1 LSLCQFKQLIFV
13 LLVLPQK
20 GTTVNLNVYFQYKLK
35 VKELAKL
42 YEQTDLNYRSYIK
55 NIAIDAIKNEA
66 PMYSADQFFQERMQ
80 IEQNRKE
87 ALTSKL
93 NDFYVDV
100 VGMQLR
106 QIEFPF
112 EFYRNKLN
120 AAVQDERNS
129 EENYRKEGNITG
141 GENLKEVKF
150 VQNDASLL
158 EKNAQSRAALI
169 LANATHAS
177 TRVYE
182 RTMLLLVCQKAVLM
196 L

>member
-1 LSLCQFKQLIFV
+1 
-13 LLVLPQK
+13 
-20 GTTVNLNVYFQYKLK
+20 
-35 VKELAKL
+35 
-42 YEQTDLNYRSYIK
+42 
-55 NIAIDAIKNEA
+55 
-66 PMYSADQFFQERMQ
+66 M
-80 IEQNRKE
+80 
-87 ALTSKL
+87 TSKL

-158 EKNAQSRAALI
+158 
-169 LANATHAS
+169 
-177 TRVYE
+177 
-182 RTMLLLVCQKAVLM
+182 
-196 L
+196 

>member
-1 LSLCQFKQLIFV
+1 MD
-13 LLVLPQK
+13 
-20 GTTVNLNVYFQYKLK
+20 LNVYFQYQLK

-66 PMYSADQFFQERMQ
+66 PLYSADQFLQERMQ
-80 IEQNRKE
+80 IEEKLK
-87 ALTSKL
+87 ATLTSKL

-106 QIEFPF
+106 QIEFPY

-129 EENYRKEGNITG
+129 EENYRKEANITRG
-141 GENLKEVKF
+141 KNLK
-150 VQNDASLL
+150 
-158 EKNAQSRAALI
+158 
-169 LANATHAS
+169 
-177 TRVYE
+177 
-182 RTMLLLVCQKAVLM
+182 
-196 L
+196 